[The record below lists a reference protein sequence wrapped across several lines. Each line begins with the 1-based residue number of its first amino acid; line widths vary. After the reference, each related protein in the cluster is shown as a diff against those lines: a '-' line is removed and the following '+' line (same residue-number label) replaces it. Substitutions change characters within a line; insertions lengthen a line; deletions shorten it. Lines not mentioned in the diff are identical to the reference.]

1 MNPKTTRELRR
12 LQTWYNPTLTDMGE
26 VAFVG
31 GTDDL
36 YENPEKFQGAWNH
49 PEEVE
54 RKQWRLAILK
64 EFKDMEEKRR
74 TLDFEQLKAGQKLSK
89 EDGKNI
95 GIGSW
100 NDNQTVMVSAFR

>member
-1 MNPKTTRELRR
+1 MHKANDASSFDYEDNDDRDTDNSEPPATQDISDEEDDNEKTMNPKTTRELRR

-36 YENPEKFQGAWNH
+36 YENPEKFQAAWNH

-64 EFKDMEEKRR
+64 
-74 TLDFEQLKAGQKLSK
+74 
-89 EDGKNI
+89 
-95 GIGSW
+95 
-100 NDNQTVMVSAFR
+100 